1 MSHKPG
7 DNSARGASDNYARSS
22 LLSDTNYTR
31 GSLHSAD
38 NYVRGSL
45 HSENYARGTAS
56 DNNTRGSTSDNY
68 ARGSTSDNYAR
79 GSITDNNYVRGSTRG
94 SLHSA
99 DNYARLHYAPFQTS
113 DVVRF
118 AR

>member
-22 LLSDTNYTR
+22 LLSDSNYTR

-68 ARGSTSDNYAR
+68 ARGS
-79 GSITDNNYVRGSTRG
+79 ITDNNYVRGSTRG
-94 SLHSA
+94 SLNSA
-99 DNYARLHYAPFQTS
+99 NNYARLHYAPFQTS

>member
-22 LLSDTNYTR
+22 LLSDSNYTR

-68 ARGSTSDNYAR
+68 ARGS
-79 GSITDNNYVRGSTRG
+79 ITDNNY
-94 SLHSA
+94 LNSA
-99 DNYARLHYAPFQTS
+99 NNYARLHYAPFQTS